1 MTFNFWSSWVLGLQE
16 YSTVTFYVT
25 LVVKPRAS
33 SLGGLICINWNEG
46 ILSMYWIVILLLYV
60 YHFPPPAVLLSILLT
75 LSFTYVDFK
84 CRWSPLFPCFF
95 FSVLV
100 YTFVSGSGN
109 HSKTQLWSFLYVFL
123 FFWSLTILNFKLR
136 FLIHFK
142 FSCTWYEAIGPFV
155 YKYPII

>member
-84 CRWSPLFPCFF
+84 CRWSPLFPFF
-95 FSVLV
+95 FSCSCLYFCVRV
-100 YTFVSGSGN
+100 R
-109 HSKTQLWSFLYVFL
+109 KSFQNTIMKLSLCFS
-123 FFWSLTILNFKLR
+123 FFWSLMILNFKLR

-155 YKYPII
+155 YEYPII